1 MFSSCVIEHVCC
13 LEKKRII
20 IYKFATEFFLIW
32 CKVHGEICSFNLE
45 PCNWLPLRYIMNVR
59 TLKQT
64 LTILVG
70 VMCLNSYLQQSDDM
84 RNADREEI
92 KDEWRL
98 LYMTESTAEI
108 SHESLTKS
116 LPPANLQ
123 EFGNTRY

>member
-1 MFSSCVIEHVCC
+1 
-13 LEKKRII
+13 
-20 IYKFATEFFLIW
+20 
-32 CKVHGEICSFNLE
+32 
-45 PCNWLPLRYIMNVR
+45 MNVM

-84 RNADREEI
+84 RNVDTVEI
-92 KDEWRL
+92 RDEWRL
-98 LYMTESTAEI
+98 LYTTESAAEI

-116 LPPANLQ
+116 LPPANLH

>member
-1 MFSSCVIEHVCC
+1 
-13 LEKKRII
+13 
-20 IYKFATEFFLIW
+20 
-32 CKVHGEICSFNLE
+32 
-45 PCNWLPLRYIMNVR
+45 MNVM

-84 RNADREEI
+84 RNVDTVEI

-98 LYMTESTAEI
+98 LYTTESAAEI

-123 EFGNTRY
+123 QVWKYMH

>member
-1 MFSSCVIEHVCC
+1 
-13 LEKKRII
+13 
-20 IYKFATEFFLIW
+20 
-32 CKVHGEICSFNLE
+32 
-45 PCNWLPLRYIMNVR
+45 MNVR

-64 LTILVG
+64 LTILLG

-98 LYMTESTAEI
+98 LYMTESAAEI

-116 LPPANLQ
+116 LPPANLH

>member
-1 MFSSCVIEHVCC
+1 
-13 LEKKRII
+13 
-20 IYKFATEFFLIW
+20 
-32 CKVHGEICSFNLE
+32 
-45 PCNWLPLRYIMNVR
+45 MNVM

-84 RNADREEI
+84 RNVDREEI

-98 LYMTESTAEI
+98 LYMTESAAEI

-116 LPPANLQ
+116 LPPANLH

>member
-1 MFSSCVIEHVCC
+1 
-13 LEKKRII
+13 
-20 IYKFATEFFLIW
+20 
-32 CKVHGEICSFNLE
+32 
-45 PCNWLPLRYIMNVR
+45 MNVM

-84 RNADREEI
+84 RNVDTVEI
-92 KDEWRL
+92 RDEWRL
-98 LYMTESTAEI
+98 LYMTESAAEI

-116 LPPANLQ
+116 LPPANLH